1 MNHKTDNTMKRIT
14 DNQMGTYSSPA
25 TEITELFLE
34 GVLCASDKMG
44 TTETWD
50 EIDLSGS
57 GI

>member
-1 MNHKTDNTMKRIT
+1 MNHKTDNTMKRMT
-14 DNQMGTYSSPA
+14 DNQMGAYSSPA
-25 TEITELFLE
+25 TEIIELFLE
-34 GVLCASDKMG
+34 GVLCASDKTG

>member
-1 MNHKTDNTMKRIT
+1 MKRIT